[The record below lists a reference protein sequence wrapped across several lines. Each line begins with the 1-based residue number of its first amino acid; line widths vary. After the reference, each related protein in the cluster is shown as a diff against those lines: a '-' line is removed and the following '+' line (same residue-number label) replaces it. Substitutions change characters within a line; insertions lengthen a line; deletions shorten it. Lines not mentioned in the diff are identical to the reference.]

1 MSTVRWFDG
10 VECAK
15 CGSPLL
21 FREDKSGGNT
31 TIIPAH
37 SLASS
42 SFDVNGTLGEQFDF
56 PWWS

>member
-1 MSTVRWFDG
+1 MRAVRRASIFAIS
-10 VECAK
+10 C
-15 CGSPLL
+15 SPDSVKLVL
-21 FREDKSGGNT
+21 SRILSV
-31 TIIPAH
+31 IPAH